1 MNKIETDS
9 KKNIL
14 KVAFALFLE
23 KGYNNVTI
31 KQIMDISGLSKGA
44 IYHHFSNKEEIYTAT
59 LELYLFE
66 LLDPKEIEITD
77 SFAENIEIIYTFIS
91 DMFDDLEN
99 LTSSKT
105 KYPIRNFYFFQ
116 LESEKNDSIRDKI
129 EIAVRKFRK
138 RIEAVVLIAIENNQ
152 IKTNLDTEAI
162 TYQIIALIEGT
173 AIHHSTLKENVREE
187 LMKKYK
193 LIFDSYLQLIA
204 K

>member
-1 MNKIETDS
+1 MSKIETDS

-59 LELYLFE
+59 LELYFFE
-66 LLDPKEIEITD
+66 LLDPKEIDISE
-77 SFAENIEIIYTFIS
+77 SFIKNIEIMYTFIS

-99 LTSSKT
+99 LISSKT

-116 LESEKNDSIRDKI
+116 LESEKNDSIREKI
-129 EIAVRKFRK
+129 ELAVMKFRK
-138 RIEAVVLIAIENNQ
+138 RIEAVVLAANNNNQ
-152 IKTNLDTEAI
+152 IKAGLNTEAI

-173 AIHHSTLKENVREE
+173 AIHHSTLKENIKQE
-187 LMKKYK
+187 LMQKYK
-193 LIFDSYLQLIA
+193 LIFDSYLQLIT